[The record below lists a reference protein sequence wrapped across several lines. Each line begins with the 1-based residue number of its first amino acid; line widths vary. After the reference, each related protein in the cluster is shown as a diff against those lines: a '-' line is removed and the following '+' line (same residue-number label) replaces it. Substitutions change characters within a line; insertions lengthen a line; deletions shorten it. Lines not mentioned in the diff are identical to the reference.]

1 MINAQVKPS
10 VQVPNFSFTHLNFV
24 KQGVIYECC
33 VGPDLNYLAE
43 KKWTA
48 EVEPYILVFFS

>member
-33 VGPDLNYLAE
+33 VGPDL
-43 KKWTA
+43 KS